1 MVFWTSFNV
10 SLLRLFATLAAE
22 WHQAFSKLASDL
34 PQKWLFLK
42 GFRCCWKNGW
52 KLWWQRSLFQ
62 RFLLVFGPW
71 WPSSRWGWFLVRR
84 GSLWWHWSSQICVL
98 VFSLSPPFLVYYR
111 YVHFTFPLVYR
122 WYSSGF
128 LNITWKHWCQWVG
141 HTCGWLCGLTICC
154 VFLTV
159 SSCLSLLLCSRS
171 WSLCSGKR

>member
-42 GFRCCWKNGW
+42 GFRCCWKNRW

-62 RFLLVFGPW
+62 RFLLFGGPW

-122 WYSSGF
+122 YSGGF
-128 LNITWKHWCQWVG
+128 LKMGTLMSVSWAYL
-141 HTCGWLCGLTICC
+141 WLTLWTDN
-154 VFLTV
+154 
-159 SSCLSLLLCSRS
+159 LLCILDCFFLLEFT
-171 WSLCSGKR
+171 SLF